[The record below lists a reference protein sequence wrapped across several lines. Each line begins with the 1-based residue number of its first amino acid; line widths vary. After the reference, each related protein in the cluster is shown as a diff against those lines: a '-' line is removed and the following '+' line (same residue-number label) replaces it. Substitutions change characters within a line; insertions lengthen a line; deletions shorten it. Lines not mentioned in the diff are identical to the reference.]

1 VGELHSL
8 TDWQVSE
15 ASEEAELVDF
25 CRARR
30 IRKATRVGKGITS
43 GVGKRLREQERCE
56 LPSVQYKK
64 KPAPIPRDKKDAGG
78 KGQEDDGAAC
88 GPQKRRPIPAYS
100 DSTTLL
106 GAKEVSHDSS
116 DLSVY
121 RYVYIL

>member
-1 VGELHSL
+1 MAGGWGPDLSL
-8 TDWQVSE
+8 ALQQPIRE
-15 ASEEAELVDF
+15 A
-25 CRARR
+25 
-30 IRKATRVGKGITS
+30 I
-43 GVGKRLREQERCE
+43 RLREQERCE

-88 GPQKRRPIPAYS
+88 GPQNRRPIPAYS